1 MRAFFN
7 GQEEHKVP
15 VGGISF
21 MNGSDHRREL
31 LEYRIRQGIR
41 ERRLG
46 TALDASGPP
55 QPRYGGDPATGRT
68 AEGKDA
74 ETGGPAT
81 ARTYAAWVRPDD
93 PYGLAFETDLV
104 PARALAAEFEI
115 TERAA
120 QEARGFVIRATR
132 AAAGELGLAQ
142 FVDIGAGLPLIP
154 TVHATAR
161 GIRPSARVVYA
172 DADNEVTMQTG
183 ALLARVPGVAA
194 ITGDVR
200 DPGAIFTHPELAGL
214 VDMSRPVCVLLG
226 MVLHFVPPDQA
237 REATAAIVNRLA
249 PGSAVIMSVGI
260 ATQDVVDAFRARGI
274 RGYAHT
280 PGHVAA
286 YFEGLAPLLEPGLVK
301 AREWR
306 PEVTETTLPPADIR
320 AGVGVKR

>member
-1 MRAFFN
+1 
-7 GQEEHKVP
+7 
-15 VGGISF
+15 

-41 ERRLG
+41 DRRLG
-46 TALDASGPP
+46 TALDATGPP
-55 QPRYGGDPATGRT
+55 QPRYGGDPAAGSGRT
-68 AEGKDA
+68 AVGEDA
-74 ETGGPAT
+74 LAGGPAI
-81 ARTYAAWVRPDD
+81 ARAYAAWVKPGD

-142 FVDIGAGLPLIP
+142 FVDIGAGLPLAP
-154 TVHATAR
+154 TVHAAAR
-161 GIRPSARVVYA
+161 GVRASARVVYA

-194 ITGDVR
+194 VTGDVR
-200 DPGAIFTHPELAGL
+200 NPEAIIAHPELAAL
-214 VDMSRPVCVLLG
+214 VDMSQPVCVLLS
-226 MVLHFVPPDQA
+226 MVLHFIPPDEA
-237 REATAAIVNRLA
+237 REATAAIVNRIA

-260 ATQDVVDAFRARGI
+260 ATQDVVDAFAARGI

-280 PGHVAA
+280 LGHVAA
-286 YFEGLAPLLEPGLVK
+286 YFEGLHPLLDPGLVK
-301 AREWR
+301 AAEWR
-306 PEVTETTLPPADIR
+306 PDGPPSTLPPADIW
-320 AGVGVKR
+320 AGVGIKR